1 MLEFSGL
8 PLNFFSGDRSY
19 RQTDDNSCS
28 TLEFNVS
35 GERYHVNKNL
45 LEMLPESTLGNHF
58 KREVFYDAI
67 NNEYFLDRHKKSFEV
82 VIDFYF
88 SNHYKS
94 QGLLRPMDIPLD
106 IFIEELRFYELPIP
120 VILDFLESEGIE
132 VIDITYKGKPWSY
145 HVWQFLESPKYS
157 RNSSILHHFNTVMII
172 SM

>member
-1 MLEFSGL
+1 
-8 PLNFFSGDRSY
+8 
-19 RQTDDNSCS
+19 
-28 TLEFNVS
+28 
-35 GERYHVNKNL
+35 
-45 LEMLPESTLGNHF
+45 MLPDSTLGNHF
-58 KREVFYDAI
+58 KRENFYDAK
-67 NNEYFLDRHKKSFEV
+67 NDVYFLDRHKKSFEV

-94 QGLLRPMDIPLD
+94 QGLLRPIDIPLD

-157 RNSSILHHFNTVMII
+157 QKSSILHHFNTVMII